1 MRTKKLVTE
10 IGILNAPTDF
20 LFIPLVVRETDQ
32 LRPPLK
38 THLVGTLV
46 ASTLPGALSNL
57 IGTERTSIDLA
68 LPRPRRRLR
77 VS

>member
-46 ASTLPGALSNL
+46 ASTLLGPFL
-57 IGTERTSIDLA
+57 T
-68 LPRPRRRLR
+68 
-77 VS
+77 